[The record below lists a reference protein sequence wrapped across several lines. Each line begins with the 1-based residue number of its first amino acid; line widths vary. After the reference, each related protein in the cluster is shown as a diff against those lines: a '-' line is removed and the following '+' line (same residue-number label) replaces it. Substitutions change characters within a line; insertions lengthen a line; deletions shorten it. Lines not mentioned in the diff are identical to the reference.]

1 MGIIGKYINNLK
13 LNKNDNETIC
23 FKIDSDIDVVCI
35 NLNELNDK
43 DIFYLK
49 LNDVNLGVIND
60 NDGFI
65 MFRYNITYEDVTEED
80 YKCALD
86 FLN

>member
-1 MGIIGKYINNLK
+1 MGIIGKYINSLK
-13 LNKNDNETIC
+13 LNKKNNETIC
-23 FKIDSDIDVVCI
+23 FKIDSDIDVLCI
-35 NLNELNDK
+35 NLNELSDK

-60 NDGFI
+60 NGSFI
-65 MFRYNITYEDVTEED
+65 MFRYDKTYQDVTEED
-80 YKCALD
+80 YKCAED

>member
-49 LNDVNLGVIND
+49 LNDVNLGVINV

-65 MFRYNITYEDVTEED
+65 MFRYDITYEDVTEED
-80 YKCALD
+80 YKCAED